1 MTNLLKNI
9 ARTPSK
15 RLTTWMLAIGA
26 ATVGA
31 AAIVQE
37 RSRNAERNNP
47 PIGKFVTVDG
57 VRLHYVERGE
67 GEPLVLLHGN
77 TMMALDFLLG
87 DLVGMAARNHRVI
100 IFDRPGYG
108 HSQRPRGRDW
118 GPEAQAHLLHGALL
132 QIGVGNPVVL
142 GHSWGSMVAL
152 ALALDHPGFVRSLV
166 LESGYYYPTL
176 RLDVPLAS
184 IQTVPVLGD
193 LLRHTFSPLM
203 ARANWTLMVKGL
215 FAPAKVP
222 DYFWEFPAWMAFR
235 PSQLQALTDEG
246 AEMVSAAERL
256 SKRYGSLQVPA
267 VIIAGTGD
275 LVAHARPHSVRLH
288 AELDRSELRLI
299 EGMGHMLHHLVPYA
313 VLDAIDTAER
323 LAPRAAVSL
332 TPGSEDEDPL
342 AA

>member
-9 ARTPSK
+9 PSPSR
-15 RLTTWMLAIGA
+15 RLPTWMLALGA

-67 GEPLVLLHGN
+67 GDPLVLLHGN

-87 DLVGMAARNHRVI
+87 DLVDMAARNHRVL

-108 HSQRPRGRDW
+108 HSERPRGREW
-118 GPEAQAHLLHGALL
+118 GPEAQARLLHGALL
-132 QIGVGNPVVL
+132 QIGVSNPVVL
-142 GHSWGSMVAL
+142 GHSWGTMVAL

-176 RLDVPLAS
+176 RLDVPLAA
-184 IQTVPVLGD
+184 IPTIPVLGD
-193 LLRHTFSPLM
+193 LLRYTFSPLM
-203 ARANWTLMVKGL
+203 ARASWTLMVKGL

-235 PSQLQALTDEG
+235 PSQMRALTEEG
-246 AEMVSAAERL
+246 AEMVSAAKRL

-267 VIIAGTGD
+267 VILAGTGD
-275 LVAHARPHSVRLH
+275 PIAHPGPHSVRLH
-288 AELDRSELRLI
+288 AELDHSELRLF
-299 EGMGHMLHHLVPYA
+299 EGMGHMLHHLVPGEVLEA
-313 VLDAIDTAER
+313 VVTAER
-323 LAPRAAVSL
+323 LAPRASASLSPVSHDKN
-332 TPGSEDEDPL
+332 SL

>member
-1 MTNLLKNI
+1 MKLSMNK
-9 ARTPSK
+9 TPSSSR
-15 RLTTWMLAIGA
+15 RLPTWMLALGA

-37 RSRNAERNNP
+37 RSRNAERNHP

-57 VRLHYVERGE
+57 VRLHYVEVGQ

-87 DLVGMAARNHRVI
+87 DLVAMAARNRRVLV
-100 IFDRPGYG
+100 FDRPGYG
-108 HSQRPRGRDW
+108 HSERPRGRDW
-118 GPEAQAHLLHGALL
+118 SPEAQAHLLHGALL
-132 QIGVGNPVVL
+132 QIGVRNPVVL
-142 GHSWGSMVAL
+142 GHSWGTMVAL
-152 ALALDHPGFVRSLV
+152 SLALDHPGFVRSLV

-184 IQTVPVLGD
+184 IPTIPVLGD
-193 LLRHTFSPLM
+193 LLRYTFSPLM
-203 ARANWTLMVKGL
+203 ARASWTLMVKTL

-235 PSQLQALTDEG
+235 PSQMRALTEEG
-246 AEMVSAAERL
+246 AEMVSAARRL

-275 LVAHARPHSVRLH
+275 PIARPGPHSVRLH
-288 AELDRSELRLI
+288 AELERSELRTI
-299 EGMGHMLHHLVPYA
+299 KGVGHMLHHLVPDE
-313 VLDAIDTAER
+313 VLNAIVTAEA
-323 LAPRAAVSL
+323 LAPGMSTSL
-332 TPGSEDEDPL
+332 TPVSRDKDPL
-342 AA
+342 AV